1 MKQRGKET
9 IVSLICIITLAGA
22 ACKAAPAD
30 VSCDKND
37 YESLYTVYDNL
48 DFSKTIICSQGCPTT
63 HEIRKAKGIPLEK
76 LTENDVQEYYN
87 CLKSIFPTVMEELI
101 RNHSEDNAAFLE
113 YDDGIVKSEFMHST
127 LQINTG
133 IVARDLGK
141 HANTTYLPEFQ
152 TIEDEYYLPEF
163 DEIGEKRIQLIQG
176 SAYLKEIIQNNDQLL
191 NTIDFPYM
199 DSSISVRTNR
209 VRIYKIDNTKSVVA
223 CYAQAI
229 VSEIPVDNESGYDNL
244 EDSTEDVS
252 SQTWRC
258 VTIYVDENTVDVY
271 DIYRGISFET
281 AIEKSE
287 QGITLEEA
295 LNKVSA
301 VLQHDRLY
309 SVLTIEY
316 VYSYIP
322 SDPEYLYYN
331 GEGPFEWFTSYM
343 LLPKWKIV
351 VQDHITGDR
360 YSVLVSFLSD
370 EVDVYRI
377 VELGY

>member
-1 MKQRGKET
+1 MRLRRLEVIG
-9 IVSLICIITLAGA
+9 LICLIILAGV
-22 ACKAAPAD
+22 ACKAAPAN

-37 YESLYTVYDNL
+37 YESLYSVYDNL
-48 DFSKTIICSQGCPTT
+48 DFSKTVICSQGCPTT
-63 HEIRKAKGIPLEK
+63 YETRKAKGIPLEK
-76 LTENDVQEYYN
+76 LTENDVQEYYD
-87 CLKSIFPTVMEELI
+87 CLKSIFPTVMENLI
-101 RNHSEDNAAFLE
+101 RNHSADNVAFLE
-113 YDDGIVKSEFMHST
+113 YDDGVVKSEFMHST
-127 LQINTG
+127 LHINTG
-133 IVARDLGK
+133 IVAQELGK
-141 HANTTYLPEFQ
+141 HASTTYLPEFQ

-176 SAYLKEIIQNNDQLL
+176 SAYLKKIIQNNDKLL

-209 VRIYKIDNTKSVVA
+209 VRIYKIDNRKSVVA

-258 VTIYVDENTVDVY
+258 VTIYVDESTVDVY
-271 DIYRGISFET
+271 DIYRGISSET
-281 AIEKSE
+281 AVEESK

-316 VYSYIP
+316 VYAYLP

-331 GEGPFEWFTSYM
+331 GEGPIKWFTSYI

-351 VQDHITGDR
+351 VQDYLTGER
-360 YSVLVSFLSD
+360 YSILVSFLSD

>member
-127 LQINTG
+127 L
-133 IVARDLGK
+133 
-141 HANTTYLPEFQ
+141 Q